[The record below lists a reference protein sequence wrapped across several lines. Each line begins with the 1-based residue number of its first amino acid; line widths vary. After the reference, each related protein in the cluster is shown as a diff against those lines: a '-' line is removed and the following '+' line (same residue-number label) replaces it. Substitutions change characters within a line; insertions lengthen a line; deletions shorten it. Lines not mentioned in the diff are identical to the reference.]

1 MVNHFSHCLNVTL
14 VDALKVQT
22 QYLGKLKVDWI
33 DFFEER
39 SRKEGYRLTQPLLV
53 TIIALRNWVS
63 EKKTEMRI
71 YYCYIAR
78 KIKVLTRALH
88 LKRFLRR
95 DHV

>member
-63 EKKTEMRI
+63 EKRTERQS
-71 YYCYIAR
+71 IA
-78 KIKVLTRALH
+78 VT
-88 LKRFLRR
+88 
-95 DHV
+95 